1 MLEQPSGSNAVTKIR
16 AVFRDKQQ
24 PLTITNIREALP
36 ELKPSQISMTLCYLL
51 RTKYVVRE
59 QIENPRPK
67 ERHKVWQYTY
77 SDQRFLGVNDANRT
91 SLD

>member
-1 MLEQPSGSNAVTKIR
+1 MLENSTGKNAVTKIR
-16 AVFRDKQQ
+16 ALFREKQT

-51 RTKYVVRE
+51 RGKYVVRE
-59 QIENPRPK
+59 QIDNPRPK

-77 SDQRFLGVNDANRT
+77 SDQRFVEVQNAN
-91 SLD
+91 